1 MLMLDEI
8 ASKTVHKVEDQDC
21 MGKESKLLKQG
32 KPVRN
37 INKNSYIYWIINMQN
52 EVPSSH
58 KL

>member
-1 MLMLDEI
+1 MLNEI
-8 ASKTVHKVEDQDC
+8 ASKTVHKVEDHDC

-58 KL
+58 NL